1 MANGEMSPEH
11 FRDRFAAMQAQ
22 VGNVIVGMSGVI
34 RGTLA
39 GMLADGNILL
49 EGVPGLGK
57 TALVKTVGD
66 VMQLNFSRIQF
77 TPDMM
82 PADITGT
89 NLVMEDASGKR
100 YFELQRGPVFNHV
113 ILADEINRATP
124 KTQSAMLEA
133 MQERQVS
140 IVGETHALPQP
151 FFVVATQNPLEME
164 GTYPLPEAQLDR
176 FLMKLKVD
184 FPDAAEMKAILD
196 RTTSTDNP
204 EASPVVDGP
213 TILAMR
219 ALVRS
224 VPVAPVVQDYAIRL
238 VLATH
243 PEKPDSPEVSRRYV
257 RYGASPRG
265 AQSLLLVGK
274 ITALLDGRFNVSAE
288 DVRNVARPCLRHRL
302 ILNFEGEA
310 ERVDTDTIIDQILRD
325 LPEV

>member
-1 MANGEMSPEH
+1 
-11 FRDRFAAMQAQ
+11 
-22 VGNVIVGMSGVI
+22 
-34 RGTLA
+34 
-39 GMLADGNILL
+39 
-49 EGVPGLGK
+49 
-57 TALVKTVGD
+57 
-66 VMQLNFSRIQF
+66 
-77 TPDMM
+77 
-82 PADITGT
+82 
-89 NLVMEDASGKR
+89 
-100 YFELQRGPVFNHV
+100 
-113 ILADEINRATP
+113 
-124 KTQSAMLEA
+124 
-133 MQERQVS
+133 
-140 IVGETHALPQP
+140 VGETHALPSP

-196 RTTSTDNP
+196 RTISTDNP
-204 EASPVVDGP
+204 EAAAVVDGP

-310 ERVDTDTIIDQILRD
+310 ERVDTDTIIDQILKG

>member
-1 MANGEMSPEH
+1 MVNDEITPER
-11 FRDRFAAMQAQ
+11 FRQMFAAMQTE
-22 VGNVIVGMSGVI
+22 VGKVIVGMGGVV

-39 GMLADGNILL
+39 GMLGDGNILL

-66 VMQLNFSRIQF
+66 VMKLSFQRIQF

-89 NLVMEDASGKR
+89 NLVMEDESGKR
-100 YFELQRGPVFNHV
+100 YFELQKGPVFTNV
-113 ILADEINRATP
+113 VLADEINRATP

-140 IVGETHALPQP
+140 IVGETHALPEP

-176 FLMKLKVD
+176 FLMKLKVE
-184 FPDAAEMKAILD
+184 FPDAAEMKTILD
-196 RTTSTDNP
+196 RTTATERP
-204 EASPVVDGP
+204 QARAVVDGP

-219 ALVRS
+219 TLVRS

-243 PEKPDSPEVSRRYV
+243 PEKAEAPDVTRRYV
-257 RYGASPRG
+257 RFGASPRG
-265 AQSLLLVGK
+265 AQALLLVGK

-288 DVRNVARPCLRHRL
+288 DVRNVAKPCLRHRL

-310 ERVDTDTIIDQILRD
+310 ERIDTDTIIDEILTK
-325 LPEV
+325 LPEA